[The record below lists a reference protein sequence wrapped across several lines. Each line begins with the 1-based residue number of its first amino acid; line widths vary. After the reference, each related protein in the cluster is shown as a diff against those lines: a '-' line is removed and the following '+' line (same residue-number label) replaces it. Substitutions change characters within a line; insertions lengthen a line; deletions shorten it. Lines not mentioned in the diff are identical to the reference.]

1 MFRTLQENTI
11 GLLQRQSHGHP
22 RICPKRITKQ
32 IAPFHTKERNNIET
46 RQEVLEFY
54 LWRPSAAAS
63 DSNFRQLFIKK
74 IGR

>member
-1 MFRTLQENTI
+1 MFLTLQENTI
-11 GLLQRQSHGHP
+11 GLLQRQSHGNP
-22 RICPKRITKQ
+22 RTCPKRITTQ
-32 IAPFHTKERNNIET
+32 IAPFHTKERKNMLS

-74 IGR
+74 TGR